1 MCVVWD
7 ELWSSSKSAWF
18 KSCLCKLLN
27 FPVPP
32 FPHLPVETMIII
44 IPQRAVGRNDWGDFC
59 KARSTVPGLH
69 QVFWE
74 AGVCQ
79 ALSWT
84 LFHFNLHKDA
94 VRKEV
99 RKPRLR
105 EGKWLAQGHTAG
117 KWQGWDLDPGL
128 SYSRFNALPLS
139 DSWPSCYR
147 WGNWGQEK
155 GSNVSW

>member
-1 MCVVWD
+1 M
-7 ELWSSSKSAWF
+7 
-18 KSCLCKLLN
+18 
-27 FPVPP
+27 
-32 FPHLPVETMIII
+32 
-44 IPQRAVGRNDWGDFC
+44 
-59 KARSTVPGLH
+59 
-69 QVFWE
+69 
-74 AGVCQ
+74 CQ

-139 DSWPSCYR
+139 DS
-147 WGNWGQEK
+147 
-155 GSNVSW
+155 